1 MRISDTTTR
10 TVTIALEGAEIAD
23 IETIVRGYLAANPR
37 NGAGVAPIGTA
48 KNILKS
54 LEVD

>member
-23 IETIVRGYLAANPR
+23 IETICRDYIESGMTYSVSASAK
-37 NGAGVAPIGTA
+37 GTA

>member
-23 IETIVRGYLAANPR
+23 IETIVEGYLTLPSGSKVTSA
-37 NGAGVAPIGTA
+37 VGTA

-54 LEVD
+54 LEVN